1 MKLHHGLRLT
11 YAFQTLDYHPS
22 SIQYVVTFIAYDDY
36 TESMLIYNDNYLG
49 VTSIM
54 LSSTIHPMYNNILKR
69 NIPKISYFEIHAFY
83 NLI

>member
-69 NIPKISYFEIHAFY
+69 NIPKIPYFEIHAFY